1 MSAHAGC
8 DARRRGQAFR
18 RAAMACC
25 ALVAFALVGCAGTT
39 TREERRAISDG
50 RTLIELADA
59 ADAAYLDGRYQVA
72 AGQYLELARELPD
85 DATVWYRLAN
95 THARL
100 GNERQAARAYERSLD
115 IDPANARAWYN
126 LAIILHR
133 MSTAALASSH
143 ARAGR
148 GEEDVGQESLRVLRI
163 MDDADR
169 AIRREG
175 EGDRSGPLIG
185 PDPATQEVDAHEHA
199 TQ

>member
-1 MSAHAGC
+1 MSACQGR
-8 DARRRGQAFR
+8 DARRRAHPRG
-18 RAAMACC
+18 RAAMAC
-25 ALVAFALVGCAGTT
+25 ALLVFMLAGCAGTG
-39 TREERRAISDG
+39 TRAEQRAIKDG
-50 RTLIELADA
+50 RSLIELGEA
-59 ADAAYLDGRYQVA
+59 ADAAYLDGRYQAA
-72 AGQYLELARELPD
+72 AGHYLELARALPD

-95 THARL
+95 AHARL

-133 MSTAALASSH
+133 MSVAALASSH
-143 ARAGR
+143 ARAGG

-175 EGDRSGPLIG
+175 EGARPAPLIG